1 MKQKQL
7 THSVSLDSYIS
18 LVKKTNK
25 FSPDKTLFGA
35 RMGLFSEVGSLVSLL
50 KKKLLDQKS
59 KNNSNNQ
66 VIEEMGDIFWYFTLM
81 TIDQKISILELL
93 NNTANSNEIHNEL
106 LITGIQNKPFV
117 VIDKYTTTN
126 DDPISIFNSLV
137 KASSAVSIETTSET
151 SLEFLYVYLKVMNYL
166 NLNLLEVIESNRFK
180 IENRFIPIG
189 ELKLP
194 ELLFD
199 ADYSKDEQLPINFEV
214 HIVEKPNG
222 KAYLKW
228 NDVFIGSA
236 LNDNHKDDDNYKYH
250 DVFHLAFTAILHWSP
265 TFRALIKHKRKSNPT
280 VDETEDS
287 GRPIVIE
294 EGLSAWLFSMSKE
307 EGVDFT
313 KESDISYDLLKTI
326 QVFVRGYE
334 VEECPL
340 QLWVSA
346 INQGYSVFNQVVE
359 NQGGVIVGD
368 RKARTLKFKKLS
380 ENQ

>member
-1 MKQKQL
+1 MNKDKVIY
-7 THSVSLDSYIS
+7 SIPLDSYIK
-18 LVKKTNK
+18 LVEITNK
-25 FSPDKTLFGA
+25 FTPDKTLFGA
-35 RMGLFSEVGSLVSLL
+35 QMGLFSEVGSLVSLL
-50 KKKLLDQKS
+50 KKRLLDSQS
-59 KNNSNNQ
+59 KKLSHDQ

-81 TIDQKISILELL
+81 TINQSINICELL
-93 NNTANSNEIHNEL
+93 NYNPNSDELNREL

-117 VIDKYTTTN
+117 VNSKTTIEEDTKLL
-126 DDPISIFNSLV
+126 FGELV
-137 KASSAVSIETTSET
+137 RTTSAVSIETTSKT
-151 SLEFLYVYLKVMNYL
+151 GQEFLSVYLKVMNYL
-166 NLNLLEVIESNRFK
+166 GLNLLEVIERNKFK
-180 IENRFIPIG
+180 IENRFVPIT
-189 ELKLP
+189 ELDLP
-194 ELLFD
+194 ELSFD
-199 ADYSKDEQLPINFEV
+199 ASYSKDEQLPVSFEV
-214 HIVEKPNG
+214 HIVEKANG

-307 EGVDFT
+307 DSVDFT

-346 INQGYSVFNQVVE
+346 ITQGYTVFNQVVE
-359 NQGGVIVGD
+359 NQGGIIIGD
-368 RKARTLKFKKLS
+368 RKARTLKFKKFNK
-380 ENQ
+380 E